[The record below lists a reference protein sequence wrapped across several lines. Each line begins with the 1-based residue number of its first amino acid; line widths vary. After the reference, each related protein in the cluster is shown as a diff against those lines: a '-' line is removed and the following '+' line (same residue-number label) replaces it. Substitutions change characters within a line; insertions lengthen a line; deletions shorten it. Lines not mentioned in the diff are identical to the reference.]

1 MIELCSKI
9 IKIKNR
15 SVHLK
20 QLFMKRLSLL
30 LMMIYSFGCQS
41 QISSNMNENKTN
53 PLLCDPKTGTC
64 EMPINEKP
72 TENASIA
79 TENKP
84 VKIVYYTDP
93 ICSSCWGIEPQLRK
107 LKLEYGDY
115 IEIDYRMGG
124 LLPDWSY
131 NSGGISKPSDVAHH
145 WDEASLHY
153 EMPIDGNVWIEDPL
167 DSSYPS
173 CIAMKAA
180 QIQSKEKAVKFM
192 RILREHLYLDKK
204 NIAKWENIAKAAQL
218 AGLDIQTFKTDYDG
232 KAKILFQEDLNYAKK
247 LGVRGF
253 PTLFFADG
261 DNNQLTVY
269 GSKPYASYENALLA
283 LYPDAKKKQFIAENA
298 LSLFEVYPTLAP
310 KEYAVILDISYSEA
324 SLILETLFE
333 KGELNKKSIKNG
345 SLYSRK

>member
-1 MIELCSKI
+1 MKI
-9 IKIKNR
+9 
-15 SVHLK
+15 
-20 QLFMKRLSLL
+20 LSLL
-30 LMMIYSFGCQS
+30 LILICSASCQS
-41 QISSNMNENKTN
+41 QTNSKMSEDKTN
-53 PLLCDPKTGTC
+53 PLLCDPVSGMC
-64 EMPINEKP
+64 EMPVGEKSNEKTAIP
-72 TENASIA
+72 A
-79 TENKP
+79 ENKP
-84 VKIVYYTDP
+84 VKIIYYTDP

-115 IEIDYRMGG
+115 FEIDYRMGG

-145 WDEASLHY
+145 WDEASLYY

-192 RILREHLYLDKK
+192 RVLREELYLNKK
-204 NIAKWENIAKAAQL
+204 NIAKWENIAGAAKI
-218 AGLDIQTFKTDYDG
+218 AGLDVEKLKADYEGD
-232 KAKILFQEDLNYAKK
+232 AKKLFQEDLNLAKT

-253 PTLFFADG
+253 PTLFLADA

-283 LYPDAKKKQFIAENA
+283 LFPDAKKKTIKNETP
-298 LSLFEVYPTLAP
+298 LDLFEIFPTLAP
-310 KEYAVILDISYSEA
+310 KEYAVILDKSTSEA
-324 SLILETLFE
+324 TSILEKLYQQD
-333 KGELNKKSIKNG
+333 LLDKKTIKNG
-345 SLYSRK
+345 SLYIKK

>member
-1 MIELCSKI
+1 MSELRSKI

-30 LMMIYSFGCQS
+30 LMVIYSFSCQS

-53 PLLCDPKTGTC
+53 PLLCDPETGTC
-64 EMPINEKP
+64 EMPITEKP
-72 TENASIA
+72 TENASIP
-79 TENKP
+79 TEKKP
-84 VKIVYYTDP
+84 AKIVYYTDP

-204 NIAKWENIAKAAQL
+204 NIAKWENIAKAAEL
-218 AGLDIQTFKTDYDG
+218 AGLDIQTLKTDYEG
-232 KAKILFQEDLNYAKK
+232 KAKTLFQEDLNYAKK

-253 PTLFFADG
+253 PTLFFADA

-283 LYPDAKKKQFIAENA
+283 LYPEAKKKQFIAENP

-324 SLILETLFE
+324 SFILETLFE
-333 KGELNKKSIKNG
+333 KGKLDKKSIKNG
-345 SLYSRK
+345 ALYSRK

>member
-1 MIELCSKI
+1 
-9 IKIKNR
+9 
-15 SVHLK
+15 
-20 QLFMKRLSLL
+20 
-30 LMMIYSFGCQS
+30 
-41 QISSNMNENKTN
+41 MNENTTN
-53 PLLCDPKTGTC
+53 PLLCDPETGMC
-64 EMPINEKP
+64 EMPVSEKANE
-72 TENASIA
+72 TVSIK

-84 VKIVYYTDP
+84 VKIIYYTDP

-115 IEIDYRMGG
+115 IDIDYRMGG

-145 WDEASLHY
+145 WDEASLYY

-180 QIQSKEKAVKFM
+180 QIQSKDKAVYFM
-192 RILREHLYLDKK
+192 RILREKLYLDKK
-204 NIAKWENIAKAAQL
+204 NIAKWENIAVAAKI
-218 AGLDIQTFKTDYDG
+218 AGLDIQKLKTDYDG
-232 KAKILFQEDLNYAKK
+232 DAKKLFQEDLNYART

-261 DNNQLTVY
+261 NSNQLTVY

-283 LYPDAKKKQFIAENA
+283 LFPEAKKKSIPKENP
-298 LSLFEVYPTLAP
+298 LSLFEIFPTLAP
-310 KEYAVILDISYSEA
+310 KEYAVILDKSVSDAEI
-324 SLILETLFE
+324 ILEKLHQM
-333 KGELNKKSIKNG
+333 GELDKKTIKNG
-345 SLYSRK
+345 SLYIKK